1 MAPPPRRPSR
11 AVLLS
16 LLVFPGAGQLALRR
30 PWRALAFAGA
40 TFLLLAA
47 VVRRVMSETA
57 RLLPADPDVLLDP
70 SLPLRLA
77 VDVHRANASFFL
89 LATLGVIVVWAASVL
104 DAWRDGRP

>member
-1 MAPPPRRPSR
+1 VRGVTVFSR

-16 LLVFPGAGQLALRR
+16 LLLFPGAGQLALRR

-40 TFLLLAA
+40 SVLLRAPG
-47 VVRRVMSETA
+47 VRRGMSETA
-57 RLLPADPDVLLDP
+57 RLLPTDPDALLDP

-89 LATLGVIVVWAASVL
+89 LATLGVVAVWAASVV
-104 DAWRDGRP
+104 DAWRGERP

>member
-1 MAPPPRRPSR
+1 VRGVTVFSR

-16 LLVFPGAGQLALRR
+16 LLLFPGAGQLALRR

-40 TFLLLAA
+40 SVLLLAA

-57 RLLPADPDVLLDP
+57 RLLPTDPDALLDP

-89 LATLGVIVVWAASVL
+89 LATLGVVAVWAASVV
-104 DAWRDGRP
+104 DAWRGQRP